1 MRLPMN
7 TSLATL
13 KPSGIRRINALAAQ
27 HPGCIA
33 LALGEPDFPT
43 PDVISAE
50 VTAALDRG
58 DTHYPPN
65 NGRPALREALSAY
78 MGMRP
83 YVFGRRGHPNR
94 RCDRGPVGSI
104 HGYAQPRRRGHYPHA
119 GLWPVREHRRGQPRQ
134 GGLLDTGP
142 AQFQIDEDALRAC
155 VTPATKAIVICTP
168 NNPTGC
174 ILNAASLDAVA
185 RVAEQA
191 GIYVVCDDVYNR
203 LVYVDG
209 YERFAQRHPELR
221 EQTVI
226 IESFSKP
233 SVHDRLAPGLASRQR
248 HPSSPRSP
256 RLTNT

>member
-50 VTAALDRG
+50 VTASLNRG

-78 MGMRP
+78 MG
-83 YVFGRRGHPNR
+83 
-94 RCDRGPVGSI
+94 D
-104 HGYAQPRRRGHYPHA
+104 A
-119 GLWPVREHRRGQPRQ
+119 GLSFSADEVILTDGATEALSATFMAMLNPGDEVIIPTPAF
-134 GGLLDTGP
+134 GLYESIVVANHAKAVFLDTKP
-142 AQFQIDEDALRAC
+142 AKFQIDEEALRAC
-155 VTPATKAIVICTP
+155 VTPATKAIVICSP

-221 EQTVI
+221 ERTVV

-233 SVHDRLAPGLASRQR
+233 WAMTAGAWVGSQPRP
-248 HPSSPRSP
+248 PSSPRSQ